1 MPVFAALVGVK
12 VALYDPLEELHA
24 AGSKVDLAGSKVIY
38 RPLEQISFYIIC
50 RKTQE
55 NAKILQKWQNKTFWL
70 GKKLNQLNVML
81 IAYLMSAVVHPPSP
95 WKPAKKEEDFRRPI
109 TNALPISC
117 RKALLYRKYECT
129 YISSEI

>member
-55 NAKILQKWQNKTFWL
+55 NAKILQK
-70 GKKLNQLNVML
+70 
-81 IAYLMSAVVHPPSP
+81 
-95 WKPAKKEEDFRRPI
+95 
-109 TNALPISC
+109 
-117 RKALLYRKYECT
+117 
-129 YISSEI
+129 